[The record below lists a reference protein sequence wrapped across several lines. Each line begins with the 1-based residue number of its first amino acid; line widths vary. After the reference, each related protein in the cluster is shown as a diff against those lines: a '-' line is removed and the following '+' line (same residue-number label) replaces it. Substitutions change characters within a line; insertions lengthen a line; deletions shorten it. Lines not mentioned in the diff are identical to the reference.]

1 VGEPHDSIR
10 AVFRWSS
17 VLSAMH
23 RFLSIEVA
31 LGFALSVSVA
41 QATEPGTA
49 SSELHSATA
58 KAPEPKTL
66 TEAEQEAAKLFEEA
80 EARYIAKDFEG
91 ARRCLERCFD
101 LTGDESLLFNIAQLH
116 RKLSNCTLALDFYR
130 RYVESAKD
138 GERVADANRFI
149 EELTAQCG
157 APQKAATEPATKLPT
172 PPPTSAEPRP
182 LPSPTSPLD
191 VHRTWPVVG
200 WVSVGTAVVSAAA
213 STYFAVGAIR
223 AKHDTEKANIE
234 ASFYT
239 ERNNDLFRNSV
250 LAGAFGTAALVATGL
265 GIYSFA
271 IAAPKERA
279 RTTTSWSVVALPNT
293 LILGV
298 QTGF

>member
-1 VGEPHDSIR
+1 
-10 AVFRWSS
+10 
-17 VLSAMH
+17 MH

-31 LGFALSVSVA
+31 LGFALIVSVA

-58 KAPEPKTL
+58 KAPESKAL
-66 TEAEQEAAKLFEEA
+66 TQAEQEAAKLFEEA

-91 ARRCLERCFD
+91 ARRCLERCFE

-116 RKLSNCTLALDFYR
+116 RKLSNCTLALDFYQ

-157 APQKAATEPATKLPT
+157 SPPKAANQTPRKLPAPS
-172 PPPTSAEPRP
+172 PPESVKPRP
-182 LPSPTSPLD
+182 LPPPPPPPRE
-191 VHRTWPVVG
+191 VNRTWPVVG

-213 STYFAVGAIR
+213 STYFTVGAIR
-223 AKHDTEKANIE
+223 AKRDTEKANID

-250 LAGAFGTAALVATGL
+250 LAGAFGTTALIATGL

-271 IAAPKERA
+271 VAAPKERA
-279 RTTTSWSVVALPNT
+279 KTTTSWSVVALPNT
-293 LILGV
+293 LFLGAL
-298 QTGF
+298 TRF